1 MFSKRNEINEP
12 TKNNLPNDMIDWN
25 EISEFIIDM
34 LDPKYRGNKGWKVI
48 NDTSATSILKEN
60 SVIVLEILL
69 FCAVPL
75 SLKQRKQLR
84 HSTLKNCGCHYRT
97 RSLQSVIF
105 IYSHVQIYLYTFYQT
120 MCKICYPLYVIFL

>member
-1 MFSKRNEINEP
+1 MRNEINEP

-60 SVIVLEILL
+60 SVIVLKYYIMIYMA
-69 FCAVPL
+69 FFI
-75 SLKQRKQLR
+75 
-84 HSTLKNCGCHYRT
+84 NC
-97 RSLQSVIF
+97 L
-105 IYSHVQIYLYTFYQT
+105 
-120 MCKICYPLYVIFL
+120 